1 MPGLVVGAWNIQ
13 MNENPSLISRN
24 VLSREDSYTDSS
36 LAGRERLQAAV
47 MNITNREARNSKGI
61 QGAAG

>member
-1 MPGLVVGAWNIQ
+1 MQ
-13 MNENPSLISRN
+13 MNEYPFLISRN
-24 VLSREDSYTDSS
+24 ALSRGDRYPDSS

-47 MNITNREARNSKGI
+47 MNITNREARNSRGI